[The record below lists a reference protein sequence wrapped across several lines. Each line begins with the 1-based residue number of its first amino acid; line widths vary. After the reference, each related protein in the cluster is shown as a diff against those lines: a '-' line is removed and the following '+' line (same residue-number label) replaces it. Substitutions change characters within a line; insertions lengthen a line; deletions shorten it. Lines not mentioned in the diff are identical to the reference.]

1 MSYPKTVTCPY
12 CMESFKNPM
21 IKDGTNPIRK
31 GKDGKVLADDQC
43 SNSHCEERIPK
54 DYFYG
59 KVRTLYVYFIGPR
72 GVGKTRLIGNMIR
85 ESEREFGH
93 RGVFREWTVAPDPD
107 PNKDVNGNE
116 VRDFYVQH
124 AMDKND
130 GNVGSTREAQIG
142 KYPMVLYKLGSCGS
156 VLRSLADMSF
166 RKEKVYLAFA
176 DAMGEWFNFKK
187 LPANTQD
194 PLSGATSKEREE
206 YRKRFAKANA
216 IILVLEPGHIPGLH
230 SAFDKDEYGGTVIS
244 QTDTNIENILDFS
257 QLLFGKTFSKVP
269 LAITLSK
276 FDRLFAS
283 SNPVAQEFLGLFRSN
298 SSRDWNTATD
308 FTRDDINKITSVSE
322 GLKAAILGSKNMS
335 LNSRARKNIREIISS
350 YPYTSLF
357 AVSSTGMGGLRDT
370 KGELS
375 PLHVLDPLVWILW
388 QYGYLG
394 SKLFM

>member
-21 IKDGTNPIRK
+21 IKDGTNPIMK
-31 GKDGKVLADDQC
+31 GKAGNVLADDVC
-43 SNSHCEERIPK
+43 RHCEKRIPK

-59 KVRTLYVYFIGPR
+59 KVRTLYVYFIGPPSA
-72 GVGKTRLIGNMIR
+72 GKTRLIGNMIK

-116 VRDFYVQH
+116 VRAFYVRH
-124 AMDKND
+124 AMDKDD
-130 GNVGSTREAQIG
+130 GSVGSTGVAQIG

-176 DAMGEWFNFKK
+176 DAMGEWFTFKK

-194 PLSGATSKEREE
+194 PLSGASSKEREE
-206 YRKRFAKANA
+206 YGKRFAKANA
-216 IILVLEPGHIPGLH
+216 IILVLEPGHIPGLY
-230 SAFDKDEYGGTVIS
+230 SAFDKDEYGETVIRK
-244 QTDTNIENILDFS
+244 TDTDIENILDFS

-283 SNPVAQEFLGLFRSN
+283 SNSVAQEFLGLFRSN

>member
-1 MSYPKTVTCPY
+1 MSYPKKVSCPY

-21 IKDGTNPIRK
+21 IKDGSVNKASQP
-31 GKDGKVLADDQC
+31 DVC
-43 SNSHCEERIPK
+43 PHCKKRIPK
-54 DYFYG
+54 DYLYG
-59 KVRTLYVYFIGPR
+59 KVRTLYVYFIGPPSA
-72 GVGKTRLIGNMIR
+72 GKTRLIGNMIM

-107 PNKDVNGNE
+107 PKEDVNGNKT
-116 VRDFYVQH
+116 RDFYVQH
-124 AMDKND
+124 AMDID
-130 GNVGSTREAQIG
+130 GTSVGSTKETQIG
-142 KYPMVLYKLGSCGS
+142 KFPMVLYKLGSCGS
-156 VLRSLADMSF
+156 ILRSLADMSI

-176 DAMGEWFNFKK
+176 DAMGEWFTFKK

-194 PLSGATSKEREE
+194 PLSGATSKERDE
-206 YRKRFAKANA
+206 YRRRFAKANA
-216 IILVLEPGHIPGLH
+216 IILVTEPGHIPGLH
-230 SAFDKDEYGGTVIS
+230 SAYDKDENGEPVIRK
-244 QTDTNIENILDFS
+244 TDTNIENILDFS
-257 QLLFGKTFSKVP
+257 QLLFGRTFQKVP

-283 SNPVAQEFLGLFRSN
+283 ANPVAQEFLGLFRSN

-308 FTRDDINKITSVSE
+308 FLRDDINKITSVSE
-322 GLKAAILGSKNMS
+322 GLKAAILGSKNIE

-357 AVSSTGMGGLRDT
+357 AISSTGMGGLRKT
-370 KGELS
+370 NSRLS

-394 SKLFM
+394 SKLFI